1 MYIAKQV
8 TMLFS
13 ALFLGISFL
22 VMPAAAAEDIKIGV
36 LTPLTAGAHSLGKEA
51 VRGAKIAADSKK
63 LVLTRFA
70 RVDILLALLEIP
82 GF

>member
-1 MYIAKQV
+1 M
-8 TMLFS
+8 
-13 ALFLGISFL
+13 
-22 VMPAAAAEDIKIGV
+22 AAGSILDPSRSSV
-36 LTPLTAGAHSLGKEA
+36 NLKE
-51 VRGAKIAADSKK
+51 GAKIAADSKK